1 MDIKEH
7 KEVDIHLWHYAEGEC
22 SYIATEVMD
31 ADQENAYEWDFPTS
45 FFWLLIHGYIN
56 LEKDDQSESEFDGN

>member
-1 MDIKEH
+1 
-7 KEVDIHLWHYAEGEC
+7 
-22 SYIATEVMD
+22 MD